1 MEKNILEEHK
11 IVPLTPEQA
20 RERIKAAAKTAN
32 DEDQE
37 QGHMD
42 ADDALC
48 GLLVHLGY
56 TDIVEQYLE
65 IPKWYA

>member
-1 MEKNILEEHK
+1 MNILEQYD
-11 IVPLTPEQA
+11 IVPLTSDQA
-20 RERIKAAAKTAN
+20 LERIKAAAN

-37 QGHMD
+37 QGHID
-42 ADDALC
+42 ADYALC

>member
-1 MEKNILEEHK
+1 MNILEQFS
-11 IVPLTPEQA
+11 LTPEQA
-20 RERIKAAAKTAN
+20 RERIKAAAEHGV
-32 DEDQE
+32 ED
-37 QGHMD
+37 GHIE

-56 TDIVEQYLE
+56 TDIVEQYLK